1 MPNDCNHMNRPQR
14 RRAGLVAVLVL
25 AAAFAASAQDDLDA
39 LQLQAA
45 PAAAAAAA
53 ESNLHAYVELAA
65 GRVERRGG
73 LSSQD
78 GRRASLDLRYAAPLG
93 AGWRFG
99 LSDRLDDVHPVATG
113 MRATTN
119 SLREAWLGWRDAAGT
134 WSADLGRINW
144 RRGPAYGYN
153 PTDYFRSGGLR
164 AVTTLDPVT
173 LRETRMGTGMLRV
186 ANLWAG
192 GGATLALAP
201 KLADGPSQGASAV
214 DLGATN
220 MNDRALIGVNQR
232 LSPSV
237 SAEGSLL
244 LQRGTS
250 ATFGASLTALLTDSI
265 VAYGEWSS
273 GKSRRIDD
281 IVLATGA
288 PARRVQQAAV
298 GLTWTLPTALALTLE
313 AEYNGAGVDRAG
325 WNAVLAGGPAAY
337 QAYQAQIQ
345 PGQDIGSRR
354 AWLLYATQKG
364 LGLKQLDLTAFV
376 RVNAVD
382 HSRLAWAELRYHWPR
397 FDAALQWNLASGG
410 GSTEFGVMPYRQ
422 IVQLVGVAYF

>member
-1 MPNDCNHMNRPQR
+1 MNDSKPR
-14 RRAGLVAVLVL
+14 RCASLVAVLAL
-25 AAAFAASAQDDLDA
+25 AAACAASAQDDIDA
-39 LQLQAA
+39 LGLQAA
-45 PAAAAAAA
+45 PPAAAGA
-53 ESNLHAYVELAA
+53 ESNLHAYIELAA

-78 GRRASLDLRYAAPLG
+78 GRRASLDLRYAAPL
-93 AGWRFG
+93 AEGWRFG
-99 LSDRLDDVHPVATG
+99 LSDRLDDVHPVAAGT
-113 MRATTN
+113 RATTN
-119 SLREAWLGWRDAAGT
+119 SLREAWLGWRDAAGA
-134 WSADLGRINW
+134 WSADFGRINL

-153 PTDYFRSGGLR
+153 PTDYFRSGALR

-186 ANLWAG
+186 ANLWSD

-220 MNDRALIGVNQR
+220 MNDRALLSVNQR

-237 SAEGSLL
+237 NAEGSLL

-250 ATFGASLTALLTDSI
+250 ATFGASLTALLSDSV
-265 VAYGEWSS
+265 VAYGEWSG

-337 QAYQAQIQ
+337 QAYQALIQ

-364 LGLKQLDLTAFV
+364 LGLKQLDLTGFV